1 MPELPSNVVHSDAPV
16 EPTPAPSPI
25 GLNTLLLGES
35 GSGKTYSL
43 RTLVDAGLELF
54 VVQTEPGGT
63 VLEDLPKDKYHR
75 HYIAPA
81 APSWSAML
89 DSVTKINTLSMK
101 ALASMEGINK
111 REYAQFAQV
120 ISTLGNFTCDRCG
133 ESFGDVS
140 TWDSNRVLVIDSL
153 SGLNIMAMDLV
164 VGSKPTKSM
173 ADWGI
178 AMDNLGRLINK
189 IITDTRCHFV
199 LTAHLEPERDE
210 VTGRVVNMPSTLGRK
225 LAPLLPRF
233 FDNCIHTV
241 REGTNFKWSTATANT
256 ALKARDLPIDD
267 NLKPTFTQLISN
279 WREKYNA

>member
-1 MPELPSNVVHSDAPV
+1 MSSAN
-16 EPTPAPSPI
+16 
-25 GLNTLLLGES
+25 GLNILLLGES

-43 RTLVDAGLELF
+43 RTLIDAGLQLF

-63 VLEDLPKDKYHR
+63 VLEDLPEDKYHR

-81 APSWSAML
+81 TASWDAMADSAK
-89 DSVTKINTLSMK
+89 KINTLSMK
-101 ALASMEGINK
+101 ALAQMDGINK
-111 REYAQFAQV
+111 REYSQWIEV
-120 ISTLGNFTCDRCG
+120 ITTLGNFKCDRCG
-133 ESFGDVS
+133 TEFGDVS
-140 TWDSNRVLVIDSL
+140 TWDSDRVLVIDSL

-189 IITDTRCHFV
+189 LVTDTRCHLV

-210 VTGRVVNMPSTLGRK
+210 VTGRVVNMPSTLGKK
-225 LAPLLPRF
+225 LAPQLPRF
-233 FDNCIHTV
+233 FDNCINTI
-241 REGTNFKWSTATANT
+241 REGSSFKWSTATANT

-267 NLKPTFTQLISN
+267 NLAPSFERIITN
-279 WREKYNA
+279 WREKYNVD